1 MSPEELKL
9 VEEFTVAVDSAHTSI
24 FSSHLQKQLNELREY
39 IGKHTDEVDK
49 HSQHI
54 LDLVSKKIHTQVGE
68 YERNS
73 NFLLDRYKKER
84 DELDRKLHLQL
95 REIEKNYDN
104 QLAIFERQKR
114 ETFAEF
120 SDKINDIANV
130 TAKPIQI
137 VQKELSEK
145 MLDISNDL
153 NKNFNGIHSE
163 INSLEGALL
172 RKYDKDIN
180 NLLALMKEEHK
191 NLFERV
197 VKLSNELFM
206 NLDEMVKMIKE
217 FNATSEN
224 KIKERFEET
233 GQSINIL
240 LNKIIEERRKDRKY
254 LWGPLLFSMFLM
266 LTLYITLNY
275 HSIIKLISK

>member
-49 HSQHI
+49 HSQNI
-54 LDLVSKKIHTQVGE
+54 LDLVSKKIQAQVGE
-68 YERNS
+68 YEKNYNS
-73 NFLLDRYKKER
+73 LLDRYKKER
-84 DELDRKLHLQL
+84 DELDRKLHLQI

-120 SDKINDIANV
+120 SDKINDIADV

-145 MLDISNDL
+145 MLDMGNEMR
-153 NKNFNGIHSE
+153 NNFNGVHSE
-163 INSLEGALL
+163 INSLEGTLL

-180 NLLALMKEEHK
+180 NILTLMKEEHK
-191 NLFERV
+191 NLFDRV
-197 VKLSNELFM
+197 IKLSNELFI
-206 NLDEMVKMIKE
+206 NLEEMVKMIKE
-217 FNATSEN
+217 FNAAN
-224 KIKERFEET
+224 GNNIKERFDET
-233 GQSINIL
+233 GQNINIL
-240 LNKIIEERRKDRKY
+240 LNNIIEERIKDRKY
-254 LWGPLLFSMFLM
+254 LWGPLIFSMFLM
-266 LTLYITLNY
+266 LVLY
-275 HSIIKLISK
+275 